1 MTLSCTGLTLSVP
14 GRILVDD
21 FAVAFQEGQV
31 WAVLG
36 RNGTG
41 KSTLIHALAGLAQP
55 TRGRI
60 DLDGVPLGSVQP
72 RQRARALGIL
82 PQLEEGTFWG
92 TVAEY
97 VLLGRFPHTSAWYGF
112 DDEDVRL
119 ANDALAA
126 LRMSEFAGQRYTTLS
141 GGERQRVRIAQI
153 LAQSARI
160 VLLDEPLQHLD
171 LAHQAHVIDLVSSR
185 VRTERHTAIMVLHEP
200 LWIGAA
206 CTHAI
211 IFSGNGQVEAGPAGA
226 LLTRERLERA
236 YGCKLREIDHP
247 RGRCF
252 VPDV

>member
-1 MTLSCTGLTLSVP
+1 MTLSCTGLTLCVP
-14 GRILVDD
+14 GRILVKD
-21 FAVAFQEGQV
+21 FAVEFHEGQV
-31 WAVLG
+31 WAILG

-41 KSTLIHALAGLAQP
+41 KSTLMNALAGLAQP
-55 TRGRI
+55 AGGRVE
-60 DLDGVPLGSVQP
+60 LDGTPLGTVKP

-97 VLLGRFPHTSAWYGF
+97 VLLGRFPHTNAWSGF
-112 DDEDVRL
+112 DEEDVRL
-119 ANDALAA
+119 AHSALAA

-153 LAQSARI
+153 LAQAARI

-185 VRTERHTAIMVLHEP
+185 VRAEGHTAIMVLHEP

-206 CTHAI
+206 CTHAVV
-211 IFSGNGQVEAGPAGA
+211 FSGNGQVEAGPAEA
-226 LLTRERLERA
+226 LLTRARLERA
-236 YGCKLREIDHP
+236 YGCQLREIDHP